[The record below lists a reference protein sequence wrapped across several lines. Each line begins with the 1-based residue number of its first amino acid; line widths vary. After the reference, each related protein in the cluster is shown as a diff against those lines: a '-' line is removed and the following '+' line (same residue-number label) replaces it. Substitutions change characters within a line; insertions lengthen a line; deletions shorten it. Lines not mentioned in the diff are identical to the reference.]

1 MAGKLL
7 TSLIESSGFFFFNCD
22 STMEV
27 QRDRRASLVVTI
39 GDRFIKN
46 KIKKLRKQCVEE
58 EIEEEWINRIK
69 RIK

>member
-1 MAGKLL
+1 
-7 TSLIESSGFFFFNCD
+7 
-22 STMEV
+22 MEV